1 MERGC
6 LFDIFW
12 NQCITI
18 LSKLVHLENKDF
30 EYKYIFSEPASP
42 FVCEECKI
50 SKAKKIR
57 WIVRRVL
64 LVEECDILRDQY
76 FHWSL
81 YDYFFGNI
89 EVSFSFDYFD
99 YFDYFLIT
107 EKKFFFVVGR
117 EKKIQFL
124 REVYY
129 LANCNSCWLY
139 IFDLNGGCW

>member
-1 MERGC
+1 MERVC
-6 LFDIFW
+6 LVDIFW
-12 NQCITI
+12 NQYISI

-30 EYKYIFSEPASP
+30 ECNYIFSEPASP
-42 FVCEECKI
+42 FGCEECEI
-50 SKAKKIR
+50 SKANK
-57 WIVRRVL
+57 IVRRVL

-81 YDYFFGNI
+81 YDYFFGSI

-99 YFDYFLIT
+99 YFDYFVIT

-117 EKKIQFL
+117 EKKFQFL

-129 LANCNSCWLY
+129 PANWNSCWLN